1 MSVDEKWLC
10 VARGWA
16 EELWS
21 AEAPRP
27 ASSKLPY
34 SRFSSLAHSMDPE
47 RLDTTS
53 RWVSEDA
60 LAVVG
65 GTLSEDE
72 RVNEFTDSEEDLE
85 DPCSSGNETRT
96 TTRTR
101 STMRTSSGPRGS
113 SWRHFLQHV
122 GPGFLMCIAY
132 VDPGNLEAD
141 LQTGVGTGYK
151 LLWVLLYSTV
161 LGGVLQSLAAKLGVA
176 TSRHLAQHCRD
187 MYGPGPMRILLWL
200 MAELAIIGSDIQEVI
215 GTSLAVLLLTGGAI
229 KLYQGVLVGAV
240 GAYVLLFLEK
250 FGLRWL
256 EAFFQVLVGV
266 LAVCMTALFFVAK
279 VPCGRVLEG
288 LAVPRLD
295 AASVSTATGLLGAL
309 LMPHNVYLHSA
320 LVHERGVPARS
331 TAKRSLFFYK
341 VEAGIAL
348 VVTLVINVAVIGVFA
363 HGFGEGGEREDPPEI
378 GLYNAGTFLSA
389 RFGAAMGMVWALGL
403 LAAGVSSTMTG
414 TYAGQFVMSGFLNLK
429 MGALQRGLVTRAVAL
444 VPTVAVALMFDEDGS
459 GTATS
464 LDRMNQWLN
473 ILQSVQL
480 PFAIIPLLFLT
491 ANPAV
496 VGLGFVNSRLTNVL
510 SGTTATAVIAIN
522 IIVAVQTVTTGL
534 EGAALGWRMASWA
547 VMAGYLGV
555 LAYLVLLSIRSLDVN
570 VVGGVEGDEWGERGE
585 RERLLD
591 DDEDGENDGDDGDDE
606 DDAVDGNHEKVETA
620 GNFTYVPIPPI
631 PLGATMEEAYEPAQ
645 SVASSRAASLV
656 LSSRT
661 GTRSHAVVAVAD
673 LDD

>member
-1 MSVDEKWLC
+1 
-10 VARGWA
+10 
-16 EELWS
+16 
-21 AEAPRP
+21 
-27 ASSKLPY
+27 
-34 SRFSSLAHSMDPE
+34 MDPE

-72 RVNEFTDSEEDLE
+72 RVNEFTDSEQGDLE
-85 DPCSSGNETRT
+85 DPPCSSGR
-96 TTRTR
+96 TRTR
-101 STMRTSSGPRGS
+101 SGPRGS

-122 GPGFLMCIAY
+122 GPRFLMCIAY

-215 GTSLAVLLLTGGAI
+215 GTSLAVLLLAGGAI

-295 AASVSTATGLLGAL
+295 AASVSTATGLLGAV
-309 LMPHNVYLHSA
+309 LMPHNLFLHSA
-320 LVHERGVPARS
+320 LVHERGVPAAARS

-363 HGFGEGGEREDPPEI
+363 HGFGEGGEREEPPEI

-389 RFGAAMGMVWALGL
+389 RFGGAMGMVWALGL
-403 LAAGVSSTMTG
+403 LAAGISSTMTG

-429 MGALQRGLVTRAVAL
+429 MGTLQRALVTRAVAL

-496 VGLGFVNSRLTNVL
+496 VGLGFVNSRLTNVV
-510 SGTTATAVIAIN
+510 SGTTATVVIAIN
-522 IIVAVQTVTTGL
+522 VVVAVQTVTTGL

-570 VVGGVEGDEWGERGE
+570 VVGVVGGDEWGERGE
-585 RERLLD
+585 RERLLA
-591 DDEDGENDGDDGDDE
+591 DDE
-606 DDAVDGNHEKVETA
+606 DDEDDEDDGDEDDDAVEGNHEKVETA
-620 GNFTYVPIPPI
+620 GKFTYVPPI
-631 PLGATMEEAYEPAQ
+631 PLGATTTMEEAYEPAQ

-661 GTRSHAVVAVAD
+661 GARSHAVVAVAD

>member
-1 MSVDEKWLC
+1 
-10 VARGWA
+10 
-16 EELWS
+16 
-21 AEAPRP
+21 
-27 ASSKLPY
+27 
-34 SRFSSLAHSMDPE
+34 MDPE

-72 RVNEFTDSEEDLE
+72 RVNEFTDSEQGDLE
-85 DPCSSGNETRT
+85 DPPCSVSGRETRT
-96 TTRTR
+96 R
-101 STMRTSSGPRGS
+101 SGPRGS

-279 VPCGRVLEG
+279 VPCGSVLEG

-295 AASVSTATGLLGAL
+295 AASVSTATGLLGAV
-309 LMPHNVYLHSA
+309 LMPHNLFLHSA
-320 LVHERGVPARS
+320 LVHERGVPAAARS

-363 HGFGEGGEREDPPEI
+363 HGFGEGGEREEPPEI

-389 RFGAAMGMVWALGL
+389 RFGGAMGMVWALGL
-403 LAAGVSSTMTG
+403 LAAGISSTMTG

-429 MGALQRGLVTRAVAL
+429 MGTLQRALVTRAVAL

-496 VGLGFVNSRLTNVL
+496 VGLGFVNSRLTNVV
-510 SGTTATAVIAIN
+510 SGTTATVVIAIN
-522 IIVAVQTVTTGL
+522 VVVAVQTVTTGL

-555 LAYLVLLSIRSLDVN
+555 LAYLVLLSVRSLDVN
-570 VVGGVEGDEWGERGE
+570 VVGVVGGDEWGERGE
-585 RERLLD
+585 RGERERLLA
-591 DDEDGENDGDDGDDE
+591 DDEDDEDDGDDGDDG
-606 DDAVDGNHEKVETA
+606 DDAVEGNHEKVETA
-620 GNFTYVPIPPI
+620 GNFTYVPPI
-631 PLGATMEEAYEPAQ
+631 PLGATTTMEEAYEPAQ

-661 GTRSHAVVAVAD
+661 GARSHAVVAVAD

>member
-1 MSVDEKWLC
+1 
-10 VARGWA
+10 
-16 EELWS
+16 
-21 AEAPRP
+21 
-27 ASSKLPY
+27 
-34 SRFSSLAHSMDPE
+34 
-47 RLDTTS
+47 
-53 RWVSEDA
+53 
-60 LAVVG
+60 
-65 GTLSEDE
+65 
-72 RVNEFTDSEEDLE
+72 
-85 DPCSSGNETRT
+85 
-96 TTRTR
+96 
-101 STMRTSSGPRGS
+101 
-113 SWRHFLQHV
+113 
-122 GPGFLMCIAY
+122 MCIAY

-295 AASVSTATGLLGAL
+295 AASVSTATGLLGAV
-309 LMPHNVYLHSA
+309 LMPHNLFLHSA
-320 LVHERGVPARS
+320 LVHERGVPAAARS

-378 GLYNAGTFLSA
+378 GLYYAGTFLSA
-389 RFGAAMGMVWALGL
+389 RFGGAMGMVWALGL
-403 LAAGVSSTMTG
+403 LAAGISSTMTG

-429 MGALQRGLVTRAVAL
+429 MGTLQRALVTRAVAL

-496 VGLGFVNSRLTNVL
+496 VGLGFVNSRLTNVV
-510 SGTTATAVIAIN
+510 SGTTATVVIAIN
-522 IIVAVQTVTTGL
+522 VVVAVQTVTTGL

-555 LAYLVLLSIRSLDVN
+555 LAYLVLLSVRSLDVN
-570 VVGGVEGDEWGERGE
+570 VVGIVGGDEWGERGE
-585 RERLLD
+585 RERLLA
-591 DDEDGENDGDDGDDE
+591 DDE
-606 DDAVDGNHEKVETA
+606 DDEDDEDDGDEDDDAVEGNHEKVETA
-620 GNFTYVPIPPI
+620 GKFTYVPPI
-631 PLGATMEEAYEPAQ
+631 PLGATTTMEEAYEPAQ

-661 GTRSHAVVAVAD
+661 GARSHAVVAVAD

>member
-1 MSVDEKWLC
+1 
-10 VARGWA
+10 
-16 EELWS
+16 
-21 AEAPRP
+21 
-27 ASSKLPY
+27 
-34 SRFSSLAHSMDPE
+34 
-47 RLDTTS
+47 
-53 RWVSEDA
+53 
-60 LAVVG
+60 
-65 GTLSEDE
+65 
-72 RVNEFTDSEEDLE
+72 
-85 DPCSSGNETRT
+85 
-96 TTRTR
+96 
-101 STMRTSSGPRGS
+101 
-113 SWRHFLQHV
+113 
-122 GPGFLMCIAY
+122 MCIAY

-279 VPCGRVLEG
+279 VPCGSVLEG
-288 LAVPRLD
+288 LVVPRLD
-295 AASVSTATGLLGAL
+295 AASVSTATGLLGAV
-309 LMPHNVYLHSA
+309 LMPHNLFLHSA
-320 LVHERGVPARS
+320 LVHERGVPAAARS

-389 RFGAAMGMVWALGL
+389 RFGGAMGMVWALGL
-403 LAAGVSSTMTG
+403 LAAGISSTMTG

-429 MGALQRGLVTRAVAL
+429 MGTLQRALVTRAVAL

-496 VGLGFVNSRLTNVL
+496 VGLGFVNSRLTNVV
-510 SGTTATAVIAIN
+510 SGTTATVVIAIN
-522 IIVAVQTVTTGL
+522 VVVAVQTVTTGL

-570 VVGGVEGDEWGERGE
+570 VVGVVGGDEWGERGE
-585 RERLLD
+585 RERLLA
-591 DDEDGENDGDDGDDE
+591 DDE
-606 DDAVDGNHEKVETA
+606 DDEDDEDDGDEDDDAVEGNHEKVETA
-620 GNFTYVPIPPI
+620 GNFTYVPPI
-631 PLGATMEEAYEPAQ
+631 PLGATTTMEEAYEPAQ

-661 GTRSHAVVAVAD
+661 GARSHAVVAVAD

>member
-1 MSVDEKWLC
+1 
-10 VARGWA
+10 
-16 EELWS
+16 
-21 AEAPRP
+21 
-27 ASSKLPY
+27 
-34 SRFSSLAHSMDPE
+34 
-47 RLDTTS
+47 
-53 RWVSEDA
+53 
-60 LAVVG
+60 
-65 GTLSEDE
+65 
-72 RVNEFTDSEEDLE
+72 
-85 DPCSSGNETRT
+85 
-96 TTRTR
+96 
-101 STMRTSSGPRGS
+101 
-113 SWRHFLQHV
+113 
-122 GPGFLMCIAY
+122 MCIAY

-279 VPCGRVLEG
+279 VPCGSVLEG
-288 LAVPRLD
+288 LVVPRLD
-295 AASVSTATGLLGAL
+295 AASVSTATGLLGAV
-309 LMPHNVYLHSA
+309 LMPHNLFLHSA
-320 LVHERGVPARS
+320 LVHERGVPAAARS

-389 RFGAAMGMVWALGL
+389 RFGGAMGMVWALGL
-403 LAAGVSSTMTG
+403 LAAGISSTMTG

-429 MGALQRGLVTRAVAL
+429 MGTLQRALVTRAVAL

-496 VGLGFVNSRLTNVL
+496 VGLGFVNSRLTNVV
-510 SGTTATAVIAIN
+510 SGTTATVVIAIN
-522 IIVAVQTVTTGL
+522 VVVAVQTVTTGL

-570 VVGGVEGDEWGERGE
+570 VVGVVGGDEWGERGE
-585 RERLLD
+585 RERLLA
-591 DDEDGENDGDDGDDE
+591 DDE
-606 DDAVDGNHEKVETA
+606 DDEDDEDDGDEDDDAVEGNHEKVETA
-620 GNFTYVPIPPI
+620 GKFTYVPPI
-631 PLGATMEEAYEPAQ
+631 PLGATTTMEEAYEPAQ

-661 GTRSHAVVAVAD
+661 GARSHAVVAVAD